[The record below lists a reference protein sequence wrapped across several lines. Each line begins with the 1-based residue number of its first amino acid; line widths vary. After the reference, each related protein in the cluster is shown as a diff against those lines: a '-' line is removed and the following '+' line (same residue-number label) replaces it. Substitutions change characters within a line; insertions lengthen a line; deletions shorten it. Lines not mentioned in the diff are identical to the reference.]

1 MIYKKP
7 SYIFFHLNLLFS
19 SLKKSDYKE
28 VIKRC
33 YWGIKYLID
42 RNIQISIEAN
52 GKSLEIINNLDPS
65 FIVYLRNEIDRGN
78 IEFVG
83 SGYVQMISPL
93 APFDINKTN
102 IDIGLRVYKKL
113 LNSDPKFFL
122 INEMAF
128 SSSILD
134 LIERYDFEGI
144 IMDIDNMA
152 LATNIS
158 KKTLYSKKFIK
169 NKNTKSIKILWSDS
183 RLFQSFQ
190 RYIHGDID
198 LKNYVERLSQHR
210 DINKSFIPL
219 YTNDLEVFNYRPGR
233 FNEEESVKENEWEK
247 IVNLF
252 ELLHQ
257 EGYRYY
263 KLSSLPRYNLNN
275 QNQRNTLT
283 YNSEINHAVC
293 VKKQPKYNL
302 SRWAVTGRMDQ
313 SLNTFCYFIND
324 QINIKKLS
332 IDNLKTVLFF
342 WSSDLRTHLSS
353 PRYKELQIEMKKFTK
368 DMNLDYQ
375 KVRQFDHNLYGAKI
389 KKSDINNFQE
399 IKFDGDLLKFKRPG
413 IEVEFYTHKGLAIN
427 KLCFDN
433 SRSIISSFNNNY
445 FDSITHGVDFFSGT
459 SLFEIPSTKKRYT
472 DLSRITN
479 LTFYK
484 SKNSFSISGAIDLG
498 ITSLKKV
505 ITIGNKNDLH
515 FEYFFSKYIKI
526 DGVIRLGNLI
536 FNRDFAED
544 IIATSNI
551 GGDTPESFVLNNYAD
566 HSKRVSMIVS
576 SAGGFPCTNGKISLK
591 SGSKNFRILLDNS
604 QSFCLPMFVN
614 EKVQGKWFT
623 RLIFSLSEV
632 DDNSMSKKIPSYFS
646 FKIQKN

>member
-1 MIYKKP
+1 
-7 SYIFFHLNLLFS
+7 
-19 SLKKSDYKE
+19 
-28 VIKRC
+28 
-33 YWGIKYLID
+33 
-42 RNIQISIEAN
+42 
-52 GKSLEIINNLDPS
+52 
-65 FIVYLRNEIDRGN
+65 
-78 IEFVG
+78 
-83 SGYVQMISPL
+83 
-93 APFDINKTN
+93 
-102 IDIGLRVYKKL
+102 
-113 LNSDPKFFL
+113 
-122 INEMAF
+122 
-128 SSSILD
+128 
-134 LIERYDFEGI
+134 
-144 IMDIDNMA
+144 
-152 LATNIS
+152 
-158 KKTLYSKKFIK
+158 
-169 NKNTKSIKILWSDS
+169 
-183 RLFQSFQ
+183 
-190 RYIHGDID
+190 
-198 LKNYVERLSQHR
+198 
-210 DINKSFIPL
+210 
-219 YTNDLEVFNYRPGR
+219 
-233 FNEEESVKENEWEK
+233 
-247 IVNLF
+247 
-252 ELLHQ
+252 
-257 EGYRYY
+257 
-263 KLSSLPRYNLNN
+263 
-275 QNQRNTLT
+275 
-283 YNSEINHAVC
+283 
-293 VKKQPKYNL
+293 
-302 SRWAVTGRMDQ
+302 
-313 SLNTFCYFIND
+313 
-324 QINIKKLS
+324 
-332 IDNLKTVLFF
+332 
-342 WSSDLRTHLSS
+342 
-353 PRYKELQIEMKKFTK
+353 
-368 DMNLDYQ
+368 
-375 KVRQFDHNLYGAKI
+375 
-389 KKSDINNFQE
+389 
-399 IKFDGDLLKFKRPG
+399 
-413 IEVEFYTHKGLAIN
+413 GLAIN